1 MSYLIKDLPLME
13 RPRER
18 FKNYGVESLSNEELL
33 SILLRCGSKSKSV
46 CDLSFELLRAIPIH
60 DFANANYNEL
70 KSINGIGD
78 VKAMVL
84 LSAIEFGKRVLSKRD
99 MTLQIRTSLDVYNF
113 VKEKLENE
121 LQEKFLVLFL
131 DTRKFIILEK
141 IMFVGTVNNSTVHP
155 RDVFREAV
163 KCNAVSIIIIHNH
176 PAGSVVPSMQ
186 DIRLTNEFIKIG
198 KLIDIKVLDHLIIG
212 KNDFYSFLERNGDLF
227 AIN

>member
-1 MSYLIKDLPLME
+1 MSYLIKDLPITE

-46 CDLSFELLRAIPIH
+46 RDLSCELLNEISIH
-60 DFANANYNEL
+60 DFANVNYNEL
-70 KSINGIGD
+70 KKINGIGE

-99 MTLQIRTSLDVYNF
+99 LVVQIRSSLDVFNF
-113 VKEKLENE
+113 VREKLENE
-121 LQEKFLVLFL
+121 LQEKFLALFL
-131 DTRKFIILEK
+131 DTRKFVVCEK

-163 KCNAVSIIIIHNH
+163 KCNAVSIIIVHNH
-176 PAGSVVPSMQ
+176 PAGSVCPSMQ
-186 DIRLTNEFIKIG
+186 DIHLTNEFIKIG
-198 KLIDIKVLDHLIIG
+198 KLMDIKVLDHIIVG
-212 KNDFYSFLERNGDLF
+212 KNDYYSFLESNGDLF
-227 AIN
+227 ANI